1 MALYDISRRIAPGIA
16 VWPGDTPFQNHFV
29 MQMQKGDSCNVG
41 TVTMSVHTGS
51 HTDAPFH
58 FEDRGLDISEVPL
71 DKYLG
76 PATVIEIPSAKCIEP
91 RHIVGLDY
99 GKTSR
104 ILFKTK
110 ASARPNDAWDE
121 DFVYLS
127 EAAAEL
133 LGQNAVQLVGLDSP
147 SVDPFRSKTLTAHK
161 ILLRYGV
168 AILEGLNL
176 QAVPPGEYELIALP
190 LKLAGLDASPVRAV
204 LRR

>member
-1 MALYDISRRIAPGIA
+1 MALYDISRTIAPGIA
-16 VWPGDTPFQNHFV
+16 IWPGDTPFQNHFV
-29 MQMQKGDSCNVG
+29 MQMEKGDSCNVG
-41 TVTMSVHTGS
+41 TVTMSVHTGTHS
-51 HTDAPFH
+51 DAPLH
-58 FEDRGLDISEVPL
+58 FDDQGLDISKVPL

-76 PATVIEIPSAKCIEP
+76 PATVVEIPSAACIEP
-91 RHIVGLDY
+91 RHIAELDY
-99 GKTSR
+99 ERISR

-110 ASARPNDAWDE
+110 ASERPDDEWDE

-133 LGQNAVQLVGLDSP
+133 LGKKGVQLVGLDSP

-176 QAVPPGEYELIALP
+176 NSVSPGEYELIALP

>member
-1 MALYDISRRIAPGIA
+1 MKLYDISRTIAPGIA
-16 VWPGDTPFQNHFV
+16 VWPGDTPFQNHFA

-51 HTDAPFH
+51 HGDAPLH
-58 FEDRGLDISEVPL
+58 FDDRGLDISEVPL

-76 PATVIEIPSAKCIEP
+76 LATVVEISSATCIEP
-91 RHIVGLDY
+91 QHIAGLDY
-99 GKTSR
+99 GRISR

-110 ASARPNDAWDE
+110 ASARLDGEWDE

-133 LGQNAVQLVGLDSP
+133 LGEKGVQLVGLDSP

-161 ILLRYGV
+161 ILLRHGV

-176 QAVPPGEYELIALP
+176 QGVHPGEYELIALP
-190 LKLAGLDASPVRAV
+190 LKLQGLDASPVRAV

>member
-1 MALYDISRRIAPGIA
+1 MTLYDISRTIAPGIA
-16 VWPGDTPFQNHFV
+16 VWPGDTPFQHRFA

-76 PATVIEIPSAKCIEP
+76 PATVIEVSSANCIEP
-91 RHIVGLDY
+91 RHIAGLAY
-99 GKTSR
+99 ERTSR

-110 ASARPNDAWDE
+110 ASTRPDDAWDE

-133 LGQNAVQLVGLDSP
+133 LGQKGIQLVGLDAP

-168 AILEGLNL
+168 AILEGLYL
-176 QAVPPGEYELIALP
+176 QGIPPGEYELIALP
-190 LKLAGLDASPVRAV
+190 LKLRGLDASPVRAV